1 MEFSSRTLPRGGQ
14 KNPVQSLWDK
24 VCHNCA
30 RNCRLVVSKE
40 VKCCQNVVITLFPYI
55 ISGYK
60 YNTFGEILYTVNPKY
75 REKDAL
81 FLEIIK
87 VPFCFVHWHCPTCSG
102 ICCLRRALSFRGR
115 HILVF
120 DNNITRVCLPKPA
133 KKSQH
138 TILAIYS

>member
-14 KNPVQSLWDK
+14 KNPVQSLRDK

-30 RNCRLVVSKE
+30 RNCRLVSKE

-60 YNTFGEILYTVNPKY
+60 HKTFGEILYIVNPSKVY

-81 FLEIIK
+81 FLEIIR
-87 VPFCFVHWHCPTCSG
+87 VPIYFVH
-102 ICCLRRALSFRGR
+102 
-115 HILVF
+115 
-120 DNNITRVCLPKPA
+120 
-133 KKSQH
+133 
-138 TILAIYS
+138 